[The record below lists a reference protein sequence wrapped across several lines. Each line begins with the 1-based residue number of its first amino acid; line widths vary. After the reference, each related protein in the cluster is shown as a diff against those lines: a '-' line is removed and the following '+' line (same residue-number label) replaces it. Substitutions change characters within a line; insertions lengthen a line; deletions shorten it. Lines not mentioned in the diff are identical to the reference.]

1 MQTAILF
8 QDGYTYIMSDSRVLL
23 LGCIQSLVEACMY
36 IFVFLWTP
44 VLTSGNGTKSDEQ
57 DPPLGMAFSAFMV
70 CIMIGSSI
78 FSAQIAGKFEKKA
91 FSVGHI
97 KPTLTASH
105 VL

>member
-1 MQTAILF
+1 M
-8 QDGYTYIMSDSRVLL
+8 
-23 LGCIQSLVEACMY
+23 VEACMY

-78 FSAQIAGKFEKKA
+78 FSAKIAGTNLKKKSF
-91 FSVGHI
+91 FSWPYLADTGAL
-97 KPTLTASH
+97 LTASH

>member
-1 MQTAILF
+1 MANGHHEMQTAILF

-44 VLTSGNGTKSDEQ
+44 VLTSGSKSGEQ

-78 FSAQIAGKFEKKA
+78 FSAQIAGTNLKKKLFQLA
-91 FSVGHI
+91 I
-97 KPTLTASH
+97 
-105 VL
+105 

>member
-1 MQTAILF
+1 M
-8 QDGYTYIMSDSRVLL
+8 
-23 LGCIQSLVEACMY
+23 VEACMY

-44 VLTSGNGTKSDEQ
+44 VLTSGSKSGEQ

-78 FSAQIAGKFEKKA
+78 FSAKIAGTNWKKKLFQLA
-91 FSVGHI
+91 IYITDTGGL
-97 KPTLTASH
+97 LTASH